1 MSDAKKH
8 KNYRILSLS
17 ERTKKANIILVH
29 KDKNMKTLFKRII
42 TDFIEKELHDLQ
54 PRDYDIPT
62 ASKKIISLIGVRRS
76 GKSSILFNII
86 RQLRQAIPRENLVY
100 INFEDDRLFP
110 LKLENLDDLL
120 EAYYELYPSK
130 RNEKIYLFLD
140 EVQVVENWELYVRR
154 IYDTGNLHVFIT
166 GSSAKLLSSEIAT
179 SLRGRTLTYEIFPFS
194 FREYLLAKDININL
208 HSSISLSHITHE
220 LENYII
226 HGGFAE
232 TIGEDSLI
240 ARKILSDYLDMVVF
254 KDIADRH
261 QITNLA
267 LLRHLNKYCFT
278 NIATLV
284 SVTKLYNDFKS
295 QGFKLSRDTLFNYLA
310 YLEDAYALF
319 SVPIYRNSIKEEQRN
334 PKKIYA
340 IDNGFKKI
348 HDYAISEDKSKLY
361 ENIVFLHL
369 RRQTKEVYYFKQQQE
384 VDFYAK
390 LPEKEVLI
398 NVSYI
403 LTETK
408 TREREISGLLEAMT
422 YFNLDES
429 YLITRD
435 EEQTLVV
442 DQRRIHIVPLYQY
455 LLTS

>member
-1 MSDAKKH
+1 MR
-8 KNYRILSLS
+8 N
-17 ERTKKANIILVH
+17 
-29 KDKNMKTLFKRII
+29 LFKRII
-42 TDFIEKELHDLQ
+42 TDFIEKELHSLQ
-54 PRDYDIPT
+54 PRDYEIPID
-62 ASKKIISLIGVRRS
+62 SKKIISLIGVRRS

-86 RQLRQAIPRENLVY
+86 NQLRQSHPRENLIY

-120 EAYYELYPSK
+120 EAYYDLYPSK

-140 EVQVVENWELYVRR
+140 EVQVVDNWELYVRR
-154 IYDTGNLHVFIT
+154 IYDTGNLALFIT

-194 FREYLLAKDININL
+194 FKEYLVAKGIAVNL
-208 HSSISLSHITHE
+208 HSSKSLSYINHE
-220 LENYII
+220 LKNYLVD
-226 HGGFAE
+226 GGFAE
-232 TIGEDSLI
+232 TINEDSI
-240 ARKILSDYLDMVVF
+240 VARKILSDYLDMVVF
-254 KDIADRH
+254 KDIAERH

-284 SVTKLYNDFKS
+284 SVTKLYNEFKTL
-295 QGFKLSRDTLFNYLA
+295 GFKLSKDTLFNYLA

-319 SVPIYRNSIKEEQRN
+319 SVPVYRNSIKEEQRN

-369 RRQTKEVYYFKQQQE
+369 RRQTKEVYYFKQKQE

-390 LPEKEVLI
+390 LPDKEVLV
-398 NVSYI
+398 NVSYE
-403 LTETK
+403 LADSR
-408 TREREISGLLEAMT
+408 TREREINGLLEAME
-422 YFNLDES
+422 YFNLSES
-429 YLITRD
+429 YLITSD
-435 EEQTLVV
+435 EEQSLSV
-442 DQRRIHIVPLYQY
+442 DDRSIHIMPLYQY
-455 LLTS
+455 LLTHT

>member
-1 MSDAKKH
+1 
-8 KNYRILSLS
+8 
-17 ERTKKANIILVH
+17 
-29 KDKNMKTLFKRII
+29 MKSLFKRII
-42 TDFIEKELHDLQ
+42 TDFIEKELHSLQ
-54 PRDYDIPT
+54 SRDYDIPT
-62 ASKKIISLIGVRRS
+62 DSKKIVSLIGVRRS
-76 GKSSILFNII
+76 GKSSILFNLI
-86 RQLRQAIPRENLVY
+86 RQMRQLHPRENLVY

-120 EAYYELYPSK
+120 AAYYELYPNK
-130 RNEKIYLFLD
+130 RNEKVYLFLD

-154 IYDTGNLHVFIT
+154 IYDTANLGLFIT

-194 FREYLLAKDININL
+194 FKEYLAAKEIAVNL
-208 HSSISLSHITHE
+208 HSSKSLSYISHE
-220 LENYII
+220 LENYLVD
-226 HGGFAE
+226 GGFAE
-232 TIGEDSLI
+232 TINADSLI

-254 KDIADRH
+254 KDIAERH

-278 NIATLV
+278 NVATLV
-284 SVTKLYNDFKS
+284 SVTKLYNEFKT
-295 QGFKLSRDTLFNYLA
+295 QGFKLSKDTLFNYLA

-348 HDYAISEDKSKLY
+348 HDYAISDDKSKLY

-369 RRQTKEVYYFKQQQE
+369 RRQTKEVYYFKQKQE

-390 LPEKEVLI
+390 LPEKEVLV
-398 NVSYI
+398 NVSYE
-403 LTETK
+403 LTDDR
-408 TREREISGLLEAMT
+408 TREREVNGLLEAME
-422 YFNLDES
+422 YFNLSES

-435 EEQTLVV
+435 EEQKILV
-442 DQRRIHIVPLYQY
+442 DGRTIHIVPLYQY
-455 LLTS
+455 LLNGG